1 MELHA
6 AASQQHALKTVAT
19 YQRIAPSYDRVSPV
33 ASALLL
39 GFQANLGLDR
49 ALERVE
55 IRPGDHVLDVCCGTG
70 RLCQA
75 LAPAALP
82 EGTVTGLDLSRQMLE
97 VARGKNLLP
106 QVRFALG
113 NAERLPFSSDGFDRV
128 CCALSLHE
136 MPAAVRRN
144 VLAEMRRVTRPYGHV
159 YLLDW
164 HLPHTL
170 LRGLLLQLLI
180 RLSLRTAI
188 GVEFLTG
195 GLAGEVTRAGFAVE
209 DYATFAGGGLQLVAA
224 RKV

>member
-1 MELHA
+1 VDPL
-6 AASQQHALKTVAT
+6 ASEQYALRTVAT
-19 YQRIAPSYDRVSPV
+19 YDRIAPSYDRVSPV
-33 ASALLL
+33 ASALLFGL
-39 GFQANLGLDR
+39 QAEIGLDR
-49 ALERVE
+49 ALEHVE
-55 IRPGDHVLDVCCGTG
+55 IRPGDQVLDVCCGTG
-70 RLCQA
+70 RLCRA

-97 VARGKNLLP
+97 VARGKHGAGN
-106 QVRFALG
+106 VRFALG
-113 NAERLPFSSDGFDRV
+113 NAERLPFAGDSFDRV

-136 MPAAVRRN
+136 MPSTVREN

-170 LRGLLLQLLI
+170 LRGLLLHALI
-180 RLSLRTAI
+180 LLSLRTAI

-195 GLAGEVTRAGFAVE
+195 GLAGEVTRAGFVVE
-209 DYATFAGGGLQLVAA
+209 DYATFAGGGLQLVGG